1 MKLKE
6 ILILLGHAAVGW
18 SLCAASI
25 GIGMATTS
33 LINALILHAVA
44 APIFFAGVSWIYFKR
59 FRFARPLQTAIAF
72 VVFVIAIDFFVVALL
87 INRSLEMFSSLLGTW
102 IPFSL
107 IFISTYLTGRVAEKT
122 APLNV
127 RY

>member
-6 ILILLGHAAVGW
+6 IVILLGHAAVGW
-18 SLCAASI
+18 ALCAASI

-33 LINALILHAVA
+33 LLNALIIHAAA
-44 APIFFAGVSWIYFKR
+44 APIFFAGVSWIYFKK
-59 FRFARPLQTAIAF
+59 FGFTGPLQTAVAF
-72 VVFVIAIDFFVVALL
+72 VVFVIATDFFVVALL

-102 IPFSL
+102 IPFFL

-122 APLNV
+122 A
-127 RY
+127 R